1 MAPPA
6 CSVLADHVN
15 IHVDKAPSSSMTNP
29 VPAVVGD
36 ENQGRWLMIRL
47 PGHGNSGK
55 GSENIQEDVI
65 SKDNEEKET

>member
-6 CSVLADHVN
+6 SVYWQIISIYML
-15 IHVDKAPSSSMTNP
+15 MNP

-36 ENQGRWLMIRL
+36 ENQGRRLMIRL

-55 GSENIQEDVI
+55 EVKIY
-65 SKDNEEKET
+65 KKM